1 RLRRN
6 FERQWRSAKQTQ
18 CKPLE
23 PSRMRR
29 MLWFVSKS
37 LLLDLC
43 HSLIFNLTTSADT
56 RATVT
61 TAVTVSAFLI
71 FKL

>member
-1 RLRRN
+1 
-6 FERQWRSAKQTQ
+6 EQQWRSAKQTH

-23 PSRMRR
+23 PSRMRGK
-29 MLWFVSKS
+29 LWFASKS

-43 HSLIFNLTTSADT
+43 YSPTLNLTTSADT

>member
-1 RLRRN
+1 N
-6 FERQWRSAKQTQ
+6 FERQRRSAKQTQ

-23 PSRMRR
+23 PSRMCRK
-29 MLWFVSKS
+29 LWFASKS

-43 HSLIFNLTTSADT
+43 YSPTLTLTTSADT

-61 TAVTVSAFLI
+61 TAVTVGAFLI